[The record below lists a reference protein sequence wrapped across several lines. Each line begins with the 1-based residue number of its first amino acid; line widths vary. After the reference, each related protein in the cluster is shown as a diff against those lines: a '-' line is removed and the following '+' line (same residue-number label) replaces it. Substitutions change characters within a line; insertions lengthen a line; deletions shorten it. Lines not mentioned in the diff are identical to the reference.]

1 MQCKNSIGEF
11 RKIDSKAA
19 SRLQASCLCY
29 GFGSPSKAASFARTA
44 LRTSAGALSKYRT
57 RRCCQSMLLTAS
69 DRIVPAI
76 FKPGGRS
83 TSNGYPLIELV
94 TGTTIANPLLLLYPF
109 GESTTAGRQP
119 ACLGP
124 ACSASERPALK
135 STLIKSPVC
144 GTYSAAT
151 IPHYQPADPSLAH
164 DGGSAV

>member
-1 MQCKNSIGEF
+1 
-11 RKIDSKAA
+11 
-19 SRLQASCLCY
+19 
-29 GFGSPSKAASFARTA
+29 
-44 LRTSAGALSKYRT
+44 
-57 RRCCQSMLLTAS
+57 MLLTAS

-119 ACLGP
+119 ACSCP
-124 ACSASERPALK
+124 ACSASERPAALK
-135 STLIKSPVC
+135 STLIKSPVS

-151 IPHYQPADPSLAH
+151 IPHYQPADPSPAR